1 DSLPVLLQ
9 GMVLTIKFALS
20 SMGFGLVIGLTVA
33 LMGIGDNR
41 LLKAIARVYVSV
53 MRGTPLLVQIFVVY
67 YGLPGIGITM
77 EPTPAGVLTL

>member
-1 DSLPVLLQ
+1 MPSLQLVIDSLPVLLQ

-20 SMGFGLVIGLTVA
+20 SMAFGLVIGLTVA
-33 LMGIGDNR
+33 LMGIGHNR

-67 YGLPGIGITM
+67 YGLPGIT
-77 EPTPAGVLTL
+77 LT